1 MSWRDIVIK
10 QVSNTPASQNL
21 SILDLVRH
29 LIHENMIPT
38 TLIDNVTLHSILLTQ
53 VILEKLSGVTAPA
66 IPSKNCSYHM
76 DAKEIM
82 MFDLNKKNSKP
93 IKELEEQTGVNLDHY
108 HKLKI
113 ENKWI

>member
-10 QVSNTPASQNL
+10 QLSNTPASQNL

-29 LIHENMIPT
+29 LIHENTIPT

-53 VILEKLSGVTAPA
+53 VMLEKLSGVTAPA
-66 IPSKNCSYHM
+66 IPPKNCSYHM
-76 DAKEIM
+76 DAREI
-82 MFDLNKKNSKP
+82 MFDLNKKNSKL

-108 HKLKI
+108 TKIKI